1 MLRRNEQAKLAQ
13 KEKER
18 QVFEK
23 MQETK
28 VHVAKQLQ
36 EKEALR
42 EEAQKE
48 FIKERDQVDAIIN
61 KMIEED
67 HEMMRIQKMKQ
78 EQSKQDMI
86 LSVNEKNAL
95 LKRQRELEEYEEE
108 LVRRYQGQQQQRAG
122 EIKAMKDQ
130 AEAQRDAIFNKLADE
145 ERRRRE

>member
-13 KEKER
+13 KEKDR

-48 FIKERDQVDAIIN
+48 FVKERDQVDAIIN

-78 EQSKQDMI
+78 E
-86 LSVNEKNAL
+86 
-95 LKRQRELEEYEEE
+95 
-108 LVRRYQGQQQQRAG
+108 
-122 EIKAMKDQ
+122 
-130 AEAQRDAIFNKLADE
+130 
-145 ERRRRE
+145 

>member
-13 KEKER
+13 KEKDR

-78 EQSKQDMI
+78 E
-86 LSVNEKNAL
+86 
-95 LKRQRELEEYEEE
+95 
-108 LVRRYQGQQQQRAG
+108 
-122 EIKAMKDQ
+122 
-130 AEAQRDAIFNKLADE
+130 
-145 ERRRRE
+145 

>member
-13 KEKER
+13 KEKDR

-42 EEAQKE
+42 KEAQKE

-78 EQSKQDMI
+78 E
-86 LSVNEKNAL
+86 
-95 LKRQRELEEYEEE
+95 
-108 LVRRYQGQQQQRAG
+108 
-122 EIKAMKDQ
+122 
-130 AEAQRDAIFNKLADE
+130 
-145 ERRRRE
+145 